1 MCLRSGESIDHLF
14 LHCVVTLN
22 LWNRLFSIARIDR
35 VWPKGVTNMLYIS
48 FRRFVHTF
56 RGRVL

>member
-14 LHCVVTLN
+14 LHCLGTLN
-22 LWNRLFSIARIDR
+22 VWNRLFSIARIDR

-48 FRRFVHTF
+48 FRGFVHTL